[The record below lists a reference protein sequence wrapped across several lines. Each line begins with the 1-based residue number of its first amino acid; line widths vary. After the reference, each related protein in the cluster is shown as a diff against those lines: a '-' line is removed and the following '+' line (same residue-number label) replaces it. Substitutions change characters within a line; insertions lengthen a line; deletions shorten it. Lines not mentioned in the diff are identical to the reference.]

1 MPKLNI
7 SQLQQAAPAQVNA
20 PLKVPTDDGS
30 AALGQALV
38 NAGNQFGKIGA
49 QIAQQQITA
58 DVAEAETS
66 ALIGLSTLKTR
77 LAKEGTASVMSNFD
91 VEAELLKETLLENMS
106 PGARQKFIPSFNRS
120 YAQSRIGAMSDG
132 LKVDH
137 QRSIA
142 KGEEALDALSR
153 GQVGKEDLD
162 FKEAKN
168 IGTKLVQGL
177 VSTGARDAV
186 KGQKMRTKFLDE
198 TAKNHVL
205 GHIGKNAIDIAQL
218 RLVQKELASEQ
229 FSDPEL
235 QRSYNRLS
243 ETEQFS
249 VRSRLRREMSDL
261 LAIEKVA
268 AKTDDDN
275 EQKQA
280 NSIKIE
286 HNELLGQPPSAD
298 RTKNLL
304 ANLNKLKALFAIN
317 EEGITSRAE
326 LSTME
331 GHIRE
336 GRAPGQHD
344 PDVYRKAATR
354 ARLGTLPPSELLK
367 IEKGLTPKD
376 RATLT
381 QMNNSGET
389 GAMQDAQE
397 FLNTHP
403 AFVPTGG
410 RLQKDQ
416 ITRDQAVI
424 LNRLKI
430 MEMEAIDAGTAFN
443 ARKEARELMRDYVA
457 NQEPTVRDGN
467 ARALLR
473 EHSITKMEHVEPY
486 IRANKDGPNAIST
499 DTMDRI
505 RGAAQLILRSQ

>member
-66 ALIGLSTLKTR
+66 ALLGLSALKTR
-77 LAKEGTASVMSNFD
+77 LSKEGTASVMANFD
-91 VEAELLKETLLENMS
+91 VEAELLKESLLENMS
-106 PGARQKFIPSFNRS
+106 PGARQKFLPAFNRS

-142 KGEEALDALSR
+142 RGREALDKLSR
-153 GQVGKEDLD
+153 GNVGTDNLD
-162 FKEAKN
+162 FGAAKN

-177 VSTGARDAV
+177 VSTGALDAD
-186 KGQKMRTKFLDE
+186 KGQKMHTKFLDE

-205 GHIGKNAIDIAQL
+205 GHIGKNAISIAQL
-218 RLVQKELASEQ
+218 RSVQKELASEQ
-229 FSDPEL
+229 FRDPEL

-268 AKTDDDN
+268 AKNDDDN
-275 EQKQA
+275 EQMQA
-280 NSIKIE
+280 NSIKIT

-298 RTKNLL
+298 RTERLL
-304 ANLNKLKALFAIN
+304 ANLSKLKQLFGIN
-317 EEGITSRAE
+317 PEGITTRAE

-331 GHIRE
+331 AQIRE

-344 PDVYRKAATR
+344 PEVFNRAAAQ
-354 ARLGTLPPSELLK
+354 ARLGLLPPKALLN
-367 IEKGLTPKD
+367 IREGLTLND

-381 QMNNSGET
+381 RMNSSGET
-389 GAMQDAQE
+389 DAMRSARE

-403 AFVPTGG
+403 AFVPSGG

-473 EHSITKMEHVEPY
+473 EHSITKMEQVEPY
-486 IRANKDGPNAIST
+486 IRANRGGPNAIST

-505 RGAAQLILRSQ
+505 RAAAQLILRSQ

>member
-66 ALIGLSTLKTR
+66 ALLGLSALKTR
-77 LAKEGTASVMSNFD
+77 LSKEGTASVMANFD
-91 VEAELLKETLLENMS
+91 VEAELLKESLLENMS
-106 PGARQKFIPSFNRS
+106 PGARQKFLPAFNRS

-142 KGEEALDALSR
+142 RGREALDKLSR
-153 GQVGKEDLD
+153 GNVGTEDLD
-162 FKEAKN
+162 FGAAKN

-177 VSTGARDAV
+177 VSTGALDAD

-205 GHIGKNAIDIAQL
+205 GHIGKNATSIAEL
-218 RLVQKELASEQ
+218 RSVQKELASEQ
-229 FSDPEL
+229 FRDPEL

-268 AKTDDDN
+268 AKNDDDN
-275 EQKQA
+275 AQMQA
-280 NSIKIE
+280 NSIKIA
-286 HNELLGQPPSAD
+286 HNELLGTPPSAD
-298 RTKNLL
+298 RTKKLL
-304 ANLNKLKALFAIN
+304 ANLTKLKRLFAIN
-317 EEGITSRAE
+317 PDGITTRAE

-331 GHIRE
+331 AQIRE

-344 PDVYRKAATR
+344 PDVYRKAAAR
-354 ARLGTLPPSELLK
+354 ARLGTLPPSELLR
-367 IEKGLTPKD
+367 IEEGLTPKD

-389 GAMQDAQE
+389 AAMQDAKE

-403 AFVPTGG
+403 AFVPSGG

-416 ITRDQAVI
+416 ITKDQAVI
-424 LNRLKI
+424 LNRLKT
-430 MEMEAIDAGTAFN
+430 MEMDAIEKGETFD
-443 ARKEARELMRDYVA
+443 ARKAARELMRDYVA
-457 NQEPTVRDGN
+457 NQEPAVREGN

-486 IRANKDGPNAIST
+486 IRANRDGSNAIST
-499 DTMDRI
+499 DTMNRI
-505 RGAAQLILRSQ
+505 RAAAQLILISK